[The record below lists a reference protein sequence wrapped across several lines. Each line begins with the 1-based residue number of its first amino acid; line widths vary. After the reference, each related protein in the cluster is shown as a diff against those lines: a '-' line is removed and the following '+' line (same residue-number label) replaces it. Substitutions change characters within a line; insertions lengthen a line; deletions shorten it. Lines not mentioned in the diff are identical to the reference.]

1 VKSCIQGANTHSLD
15 ARTATLMQD
24 VIEKEFSRHT
34 VLAVTHQ
41 MRFLEWYT
49 HAIVMEDGHI
59 VRQGGIEV
67 LKDEAGKA

>member
-1 VKSCIQGANTHSLD
+1 
-15 ARTATLMQD
+15 MQD